1 MSLYNEVRP
10 KTLSEVVGQAN
21 IKAQLTA
28 LVSSGN
34 IPNAL
39 LLTGPRGTGKT
50 TVARIIA
57 RTLNCEKGKD
67 EPCCE
72 CQTCKDILN
81 GTSMDVIELDAASNN
96 SVEDVRTI
104 VEKAQYSA
112 MSKYKVF
119 ILDEVHMFSSGAW
132 NALLKTLEEPP
143 KNVIFILCTTEE
155 HKVPATIISRCRKL
169 MFEKIELATI
179 SSYLASICDEHG
191 RAYEDDALKLIAQA
205 SDGCMRDALS
215 IMESFFYNDTL
226 VTDIVASTL
235 GLAEEDAVFG
245 ILKSI
250 SLGDFTT
257 ALNIVREQSRRG
269 KNLKL
274 LVKTLV
280 SAVTDTLFVL
290 SGTDVSSIINTF
302 KYKSLLKEY
311 SSITDTTRCLEL
323 TSLLTDVYGSISKVP
338 DALFLIESALL
349 KAVHYESSLASLE
362 ERVKTLEERSLS
374 ENSQM
379 TKETASVVSFPTQ
392 AAALGNNFAQGNCES
407 IPDFMEHIKECGV
420 STEIDDATDE
430 SIGMEQVHDDVD
442 NTIPFEEDVIPSNY
456 INDSSSQNDSY
467 LPAPEVEKKC
477 YGSSKSSDMNDLLAH
492 LPKGTKIKGI
502 KSMEELENTEPASLD
517 TDIET
522 ATSVGKAQ
530 SLVSNDT
537 SLPSMGF
544 VGFSDWL

>member
-420 STEIDDATDE
+420 STEIDDVTDE

-442 NTIPFEEDVIPSNY
+442 NTIPFEEDVIPNNY
-456 INDSSSQNDSY
+456 ISDSSSQNDSY
-467 LPAPEVEKKC
+467 LPAPSVEKN
-477 YGSSKSSDMNDLLAH
+477 GSSKSSDMNDLLAH

-517 TDIET
+517 TDIEA